1 MEEYQNYQS
10 FQIPVWF
17 WALYAV
23 FVLFF
28 AVVHWKIYTK
38 AGRPG
43 WESLIPIYNFYIFG
57 KISGRSGW
65 WLLRLLIPIAGIY
78 FAIVLIRS
86 FARSFGQGVGFTVGL
101 LFLGIIFYPMIA
113 FGNIKYVG
121 PNGVATNQEDIDS
134 IGNN

>member
-1 MEEYQNYQS
+1 MNTQS
-10 FQIPVWF
+10 TALPAWF
-17 WALYAV
+17 WPVYGI
-23 FVLFF
+23 FILFMIV
-28 AVVHWKIYTK
+28 AMWKIFVK

-43 WESLIPIYNFYIFG
+43 WESLIPIYNLYIMA
-57 KISGRSGW
+57 KISGKDGW

-78 FAIVLIRS
+78 FAVVLIRS

-113 FGNIKYVG
+113 FGDIKYVG